1 MSTSQE
7 RPLLYTFRRCPFAIR
22 ARMAIK
28 ISGFEV
34 DHCEVD
40 LRNKP
45 QALLDCSPKGTV
57 PVLQFSDG
65 KIIEES
71 LEIMQWV
78 LSLNDPEKW
87 LDGDNGAS
95 VEMIEL
101 IFQND
106 HSFKPALDKYKYAVH
121 FPEHSAEYYR
131 EIAEVFLQI
140 LDDRLSQQP
149 YLMGDHR
156 SLADMAILPFVRQFY
171 NVDNDWFLASKYTHV
186 IKWLDAFIQSSL
198 FKTVLQK

>member
-1 MSTSQE
+1 MQSHQE
-7 RPLLYTFRRCPFAIR
+7 KPLLFTFRRCPFAIR

-28 ISGFEV
+28 ISGYET

-65 KIIEES
+65 KVIEES

-78 LSLNDPEKW
+78 LAINDPEKW
-87 LDGDNGAS
+87 LDGNNVASDETLALIARNDN
-95 VEMIEL
+95 
-101 IFQND
+101 F
-106 HSFKPALDKYKYAVH
+106 FKPSLDKYKYAVH
-121 FPEHSAEYYR
+121 FPEHSAEHYR
-131 EIAEVFLQI
+131 EIAVVFLQA
-140 LDDRLSQQP
+140 LDDRLSQQK

-186 IKWLDAFIQSSL
+186 IQWLDAFIQSDL

>member
-1 MSTSQE
+1 MQSSQTK
-7 RPLLYTFRRCPFAIR
+7 PLLFTFRRCPFAIR

-28 ISGFEV
+28 ISKFEAE
-34 DHCEVD
+34 HCEVD

-57 PVLQFSDG
+57 PVLQLPDG
-65 KIIEES
+65 KVIEES
-71 LEIMQWV
+71 LEIMQWA
-78 LSLNDPEKW
+78 LSINDPEKW
-87 LDGDNGAS
+87 LDGDNMPS
-95 VEMIEL
+95 VETIEL
-101 IFQND
+101 ITRND
-106 HSFKPALDKYKYAVH
+106 IFFKPSLDKYKYAVH
-121 FPEHSAEYYR
+121 YPEYSVEYYR
-131 EIAEVFLQI
+131 DIAIEFLQE
-140 LDDRLSQQP
+140 LDDRLSRKK

-186 IKWLDAFIQSSL
+186 IKWLDEFIQSDL

>member
-1 MSTSQE
+1 MSTNQE
-7 RPLLYTFRRCPFAIR
+7 KPLLYTFRRCPFAIR

-57 PVLQFSDG
+57 PVLQFPDG

-71 LEIMQWV
+71 LEIMLWV

-87 LDGDNGAS
+87 LDGDNRAS
-95 VEMIEL
+95 AETIEL

-106 HSFKPALDKYKYAVH
+106 QSFKPALDKYKYAVH
-121 FPEHSAEYYR
+121 FPEHAAEYYR
-131 EIAEVFLQI
+131 EIAEVFLQM
-140 LDDRLSQQP
+140 LDNRLSQQK

-156 SLADMAILPFVRQFY
+156 TLADMAILPFVRQFY

-186 IKWLDAFIQSSL
+186 IKWLDEFIHSSL
-198 FKTVLQK
+198 FQTVLKK

>member
-1 MSTSQE
+1 MQSDQIK
-7 RPLLYTFRRCPFAIR
+7 PLLFTFRRCPFAIR

-28 ISGFEV
+28 ISGYETEY
-34 DHCEVD
+34 CEVD

-65 KIIEES
+65 KVIEES

-78 LSLNDPEKW
+78 LAINDPEKW
-87 LDGDNGAS
+87 LDGNNVPSDETLA
-95 VEMIEL
+95 L
-101 IFQND
+101 ISRND
-106 HSFKPALDKYKYAVH
+106 DFFKPSLDKYKYAVH
-121 FPEHSAEYYR
+121 FPEHSAEHYR
-131 EIAEVFLQI
+131 EIAVVFLQE
-140 LDDRLSQQP
+140 LDDRLSQRK

-186 IKWLDAFIQSSL
+186 IQWLDTFIQSDL